1 MAFNSE
7 IAGIRKE
14 YSSHSLLEESVEKD
28 AIKQFSCWWEE
39 ALRSQVDEINA
50 MTLATCNLA
59 SKPSARMVLLKG
71 FSQEGFI
78 FFTNYQSK
86 KGMELIEN
94 PNASLVFF
102 WRELE
107 RQVRIDGTVKKVSE
121 DQSDEYFNIRPFQS
135 RISAFSS
142 PQSQVIESREALEN
156 MVERNKKLYDAEIK
170 RPPYWGGFI
179 VNPELIEFWQGRP
192 NRLHDRL
199 QYTRQGNNWIIE
211 RLAP

>member
-28 AIKQFSCWWEE
+28 AIKQFSSWWEE

-50 MTLATCNLA
+50 MTLATCSLA
-59 SKPSARMVLLKG
+59 SKPSARIVLLKG

-78 FFTNYQSK
+78 FFTNYHSK
-86 KGMELIEN
+86 KGMELMQN
-94 PNASLVFF
+94 PNACLVFF
-102 WRELE
+102 WKELE
-107 RQVRIDGTVKKVSE
+107 RQVRIEGTVKKISE
-121 DQSDEYFNIRPFQS
+121 QESDEYFNIRPFQS

-156 MVERNKKLYDAEIK
+156 IVEQNKRIYATEIM
-170 RPPYWGGFI
+170 RPPHWGGFV

-199 QYTRQGNNWIIE
+199 LYTRQDNNWIIE